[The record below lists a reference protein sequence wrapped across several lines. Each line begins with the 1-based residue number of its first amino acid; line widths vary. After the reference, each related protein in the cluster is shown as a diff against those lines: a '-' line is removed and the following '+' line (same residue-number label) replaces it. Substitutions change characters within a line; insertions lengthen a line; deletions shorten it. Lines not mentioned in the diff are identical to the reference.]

1 MVHLGW
7 ILNYQNLVN
16 IFHYSSS
23 MWIVFKKAFQNCKTT
38 VSIIISY
45 TQQWWRVFSTQYRNI
60 TFILQKHHKQW
71 KINFLKYHKNK
82 TKSWKMDYVPVVTL
96 QYDVTWFPLMLPGH
110 RWSLVSKQNVRESLT
125 LLQLY
130 HFTSHDL
137 SIIHTSY
144 YLQIHTFLL
153 FCYQYWYIYTHTT
166 CTAVWKTEFF
176 YITLERDLFCSMYM
190 TCELLRGWHSTA
202 HWSYTKSAGHI
213 YSLHCCVTYVKQT
226 NKLYLLYV
234 YVTGIEEA

>member
-1 MVHLGW
+1 MKDGLCSCCDFTVRCHMIPPYVAWAQVKSGKQTECQGKSHIIATLS
-7 ILNYQNLVN
+7 
-16 IFHYSSS
+16 FHITWPFNHSN
-23 MWIVFKKAFQNCKTT
+23 VF
-38 VSIIISY
+38 
-45 TQQWWRVFSTQYRNI
+45 
-60 TFILQKHHKQW
+60 
-71 KINFLKYHKNK
+71 FLLAN
-82 TKSWKMDYVPVVTL
+82 S
-96 QYDVTWFPLMLPGH
+96 
-110 RWSLVSKQNVRESLT
+110 
-125 LLQLY
+125 
-130 HFTSHDL
+130 HF
-137 SIIHTSY
+137 
-144 YLQIHTFLL
+144 FLL